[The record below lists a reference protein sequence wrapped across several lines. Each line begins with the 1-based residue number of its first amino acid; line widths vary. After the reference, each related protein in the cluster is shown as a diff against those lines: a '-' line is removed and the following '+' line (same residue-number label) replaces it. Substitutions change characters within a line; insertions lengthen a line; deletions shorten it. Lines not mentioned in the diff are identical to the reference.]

1 MEVEETKTARKVKS
15 DEMPSIEYVKEY
27 LPPDPADI
35 KLKDSNLVVYWED
48 LESVSKAEFRLEE
61 GVYPV
66 TKNMLAS
73 RPDPEGKRFKESPI
87 DAPHGDQKMDSYV
100 IMGGQGKGS
109 IAVCAHKDYCKSRNE
124 YYRKKNEESLKT
136 VMANV
141 GKMSYV
147 RDALG
152 VKNFKE
158 ASEASYDAA
167 RKSGLSREDAKL
179 VSMHGGAVIMNA

>member
-1 MEVEETKTARKVKS
+1 MEVEETKIARKVKS

-35 KLKDSNLVVYWED
+35 KLKDPNLEVYWED
-48 LESVSKAEFRLEE
+48 LESVVKAEYRLEE

-73 RPDPEGKRFKESPI
+73 RPDRGGNRIKAAPI
-87 DAPHGDQKMDSYV
+87 EAPHGDQNTDNYV

-109 IAVCAHKDYCKSRNE
+109 IAVCAHKDYCKSRND
-124 YYRKKNEESLKT
+124 YYRKKNEEAMKSVVTK
-136 VMANV
+136 
-141 GKMSYV
+141 GGGMSVV

-152 VKNFKE
+152 VKNYRE
-158 ASEASYDAA
+158 ASEAAYDAA

-179 VSMHGGAVIMNA
+179 VSMHGGAMLMNA